1 MARSTHSM
9 GPNAGMM
16 DDDQKALAL
25 DRILDAWDDALGEGC
40 DPDQI
45 ATAAIFAALTDMIDA
60 YGEELV
66 AEMAETLP
74 ERIRKGEFSMRE
86 VEPH

>member
-1 MARSTHSM
+1 MTK
-9 GPNAGMM
+9 AGRYGGN
-16 DDDQKALAL
+16 DGRVVEEEQKSIAL
-25 DRILDAWDDALGEGC
+25 DRILDAWDDALGDGC
-40 DPDQI
+40 EPDHI

-60 YGEELV
+60 YGEEPV

-86 VEPH
+86 GSAH